1 MNTKYIIGG
10 IVVAVIAVGAYMMT
24 RPESSIEQ
32 QMTDQMGNRTT
43 MRHSLREFMTMG
55 GETMKCTYVSEDT
68 TARTEGTTFIANG
81 KVRSD
86 STITTKA
93 DGKAMTSSSIIDG
106 THMYAWGDNMPH
118 GMKMSMS
125 AMSDLEA
132 NAAQG
137 NDTMGMDSQTEQYD
151 TAYDYECEP
160 WAEDGSFFAPPAGI
174 EFMDYSEM
182 MKGMSGMMQ
191 VQGGNDAGMVDGEMM
206 VEPSSGAPSNAMM
219 CIACEQAPDAESKA
233 ECKAAMGCQ

>member
-1 MNTKYIIGG
+1 MNTKYIIGSL
-10 IVVAVIAVGAYMMT
+10 IVAAVAVGAYMVT
-24 RPESSIEQ
+24 RPESSMEK
-32 QMTDQMGNRTT
+32 QMTDQMGNRTS

-55 GETMKCTYVSEDT
+55 GENMKCTYVSEDS

-93 DGKAMTSSSIIDG
+93 DGKVMTSSSILDG
-106 THMYAWGDNMPH
+106 THMYAWGDSMPH

-125 AMSDLEA
+125 AVSELET
-132 NAAQG
+132 NAAEG
-137 NDTMGMDSQTEQYD
+137 NDTMGMDSQAAQYD

-160 WAEDGSFFAPPAGI
+160 WNTDGSFFAPPAGI

-182 MKGMSGMMQ
+182 MKGMGGMMQ
-191 VQGGNDAGMVDGEMM
+191 GGTDAGMVDGEMM
-206 VEPSSGAPSNAMM
+206 VQPGAGAPSNAMM

-233 ECKAAMGCQ
+233 QCKVAMGCQ